1 MRSLKIMSGTVAAMA
16 LGLGT
21 VQADAPEPD
30 GIFGEV
36 SRGVAGGIVESACM
50 QCHGA
55 GVMGAAGVGEDYN
68 ETWQG
73 LVEARG
79 YEGLYES
86 VLNGRGAMPARG
98 GADISDE
105 EVAAAVVYM
114 LTESGVDKAD
124 IK

>member
-1 MRSLKIMSGTVAAMA
+1 MRSLKVLSGTIAGMA
-16 LGLGT
+16 LGLSAAH
-21 VQADAPEPD
+21 ADAPDPD
-30 GIFGEV
+30 GIFDEV
-36 SRGVAGGIVESACM
+36 SRGDAGSIVESNCM

-55 GVMGAAGVGEDYN
+55 GVMGAAGVGEDYK

-79 YEGLYES
+79 YDGLYDS

-98 GADISDE
+98 GQDISDE
-105 EVAAAVVYM
+105 EVAAALVYM
-114 LTESGVDKAD
+114 LTESGVGKDD

>member
-1 MRSLKIMSGTVAAMA
+1 MRTLKMMSGTIAGLALSMSGAM
-16 LGLGT
+16 
-21 VQADAPEPD
+21 ADAPDPH
-30 GIFGEV
+30 GIFDEV
-36 SRGVAGGIVESACM
+36 SRGDAQSVTESVCL

-55 GVMGAAGVGEDYN
+55 GVMGAAGVGEDHN
-68 ETWQG
+68 ETWQS

-105 EVAAAVVYM
+105 EVAASLVYM
-114 LTESGVDKAD
+114 LTESGVDKED